1 MNSLNSFNWY
11 TANIQALMTALN
23 QVRQALKRQI
33 SELENQTFQE
43 ANIQQ
48 KPSVYSPSLD
58 KPFALDQLCQYFS
71 LSEFEREILLL
82 CLGME
87 FDPTWSSLCAT
98 AQIDSQ
104 QSYPTFSLA
113 QTIFENPN
121 WKAIAPESPLR
132 RWNLIEVGAG
142 NSLTNSPLR
151 IDERILHYL
160 VGTHQLDKRL
170 VGIVKLLSETENLV
184 KSHQTLAQNITQSWI
199 NIDQFS
205 LKNQNVELPILQ
217 LCGNERVGK
226 RSIATQVCHQLGFTL
241 FSLSTHAIPTSL
253 NDLHQFIEL
262 WQREA
267 ILSQAV
273 LLLDADQTDTIEAA
287 QENAIALIIEQISTP
302 LIINCQDRQPPKHRP
317 MMTFDVNKP
326 TSNEQR
332 ELWTQALGKSANT
345 LNGVVDQLVSQFNL
359 SFTDIQGACLQVK
372 SEDNIPINPHKLWSI
387 CRIQARPKLDELAQR
402 IEAGASW
409 KNLVLPQTQ
418 QYILQT
424 IASHVRQ
431 RMTVYERWGF
441 AKIGGRGL
449 GISALFAGASGTGKT
464 MAAEVLAEELKLD
477 LYKIDLSTVVSKY
490 IGETEKNLRRVF
502 DAAETGGVILL
513 FDEADSLFG
522 KRSEVKDSR
531 DRYANLE
538 VSYLL
543 QRMEAYQGLAILTTN
558 LKDSI
563 DTAFMRRIRFVVKF
577 PLPDIHQRAEI
588 WRRIFP
594 KDTPTEDLNIK
605 KLAKLNISGGNIR
618 NIALNA
624 AFLAADEGKAIA
636 MTHLLKATESEYAK
650 LEQTLTETEIKGWV

>member
-1 MNSLNSFNWY
+1 MNSPDFLDWH
-11 TANIQALMTALN
+11 TANTEVLIIALN

-33 SELENQTFQE
+33 SYLENQPIEEQ
-43 ANIQQ
+43 NIPSKQQ
-48 KPSVYSPSLD
+48 FHASSLD
-58 KPFALDQLCQYFS
+58 QPLALDQLCQHFN

-87 FDPTWSSLCAT
+87 FDPTWSSLCAA

-104 QSYPTFSLA
+104 QNYPTFSLA
-113 QTIFENPN
+113 QTLFENPN

-142 NSLTNSPLR
+142 NALVNSPLR
-151 IDERILHYL
+151 IDERVLHYL

-170 VGIVKLLSETENLV
+170 ISIVKLLSITENSV
-184 KSHQTLAQNITQSWI
+184 ESHQKIAENITKNWI
-199 NIDQFS
+199 KLNQID
-205 LKNQNVELPILQ
+205 LELQTIEYPILQ
-217 LCGNERVGK
+217 LCGNERIGK
-226 RSIATQVCHQLGFTL
+226 KAIASHICHQLGFNL
-241 FSLSTHAIPTSL
+241 FSLSAQAIPTPL

-267 ILSQAV
+267 ILSQAI
-273 LLLDADQTDTIEAA
+273 LLLDIDQIDTIDTA
-287 QENAIALIIEQISTP
+287 QTNAITLILEQISTP
-302 LIINCQDRQPPKHRP
+302 LIITCQDRQSPQNRP
-317 MMTFDVNKP
+317 IITFDVNKP
-326 TSNEQR
+326 TTNEQR
-332 ELWTQALGKSANT
+332 EIWNQALGKSAEI
-345 LNGVVDQLVSQFNL
+345 LNGFIDQLVSQFNL

-372 SEDNIPINPHKLWSI
+372 SENPINKNKLWNA

-402 IEAGASW
+402 IEAGANW
-409 KNLVLPQTQ
+409 EDLVLPQTQ
-418 QYILQT
+418 QHILQT
-424 IASHVRQ
+424 ISSHVRQ

-441 AKIGGRGL
+441 AKKGERGL
-449 GISALFAGASGTGKT
+449 GISALFAGSSGTGKT
-464 MAAEVLAEELKLD
+464 MAAEVLAGELKLD

-490 IGETEKNLRRVF
+490 IGETEKNLKRVF

-577 PLPDIHQRAEI
+577 PLPDVNQRTEI

-594 KDTPTEDLNIK
+594 KDTPTQNLNFK
-605 KLAKLNISGGNIR
+605 KLAKLNKQQKQQAKE
-618 NIALNA
+618 IARK
-624 AFLAADEGKAIA
+624 KAKSKI
-636 MTHLLKATESEYAK
+636 
-650 LEQTLTETEIKGWV
+650 

>member
-1 MNSLNSFNWY
+1 MNSPDFPDWY
-11 TANIQALMTALN
+11 TANAQVLMIALN
-23 QVRQALKRQI
+23 QVRQALNRQI
-33 SELENQTFQE
+33 SYLQNQTVEEENQPTQP
-43 ANIQQ
+43 ID
-48 KPSVYSPSLD
+48 SPNLD
-58 KPFALDQLCQYFS
+58 KPFALDQLCKHFN

-87 FDPTWSSLCAT
+87 LDPTWSSLCAA

-113 QTIFENPN
+113 QTLFEKPN

-142 NSLTNSPLR
+142 NSLANSPLR

-170 VGIVKLLSETENLV
+170 VGIVKLVSVTESLV
-184 KSHQTLAQNITQSWI
+184 ESHQKLAQTITETWI
-199 NIDQFS
+199 KADRPFLEIEK
-205 LKNQNVELPILQ
+205 LELPIIQ

-226 RSIATQVCHQLGFTL
+226 RAIATQVCHRLGFAL

-262 WQREA
+262 WEREA

-273 LLLDADQTDTIEAA
+273 LLLDADQTDTIDAA
-287 QENAIALIIEQISTP
+287 KENAIALIIEQISTP
-302 LIINCQDRQPPKHRP
+302 VIITCQDRQPPQYRP
-317 MMTFDVNKP
+317 IITFDVNKP

-332 ELWTQALGKSANT
+332 ELWNQALGKSAENT
-345 LNGVVDQLVSQFNL
+345 NGFVDQLVSQFNL
-359 SFTDIQGACLQVK
+359 SSTDIQAACLQIK
-372 SEDNIPINPHKLWSI
+372 SLENYTINSDNLWNI
-387 CRIQARPKLDELAQR
+387 CRIPARPKLDELAQR
-402 IEAGASW
+402 IEASASW
-409 KNLVLPQTQ
+409 EDLVLPQTQ
-418 QYILQT
+418 QHILQT
-424 IASHVRQ
+424 IAGHVRQ

-441 AKIGGRGL
+441 AKKGARGL

-464 MAAEVLAEELKLD
+464 MAAEVLAGELKLD

-577 PLPDIHQRAEI
+577 PLPDVNQRAEI

-624 AFLAADEGKAIA
+624 AFLAADEGKPIA

-650 LEQTLTETEIKGWV
+650 LEQPLTETEIRGWV